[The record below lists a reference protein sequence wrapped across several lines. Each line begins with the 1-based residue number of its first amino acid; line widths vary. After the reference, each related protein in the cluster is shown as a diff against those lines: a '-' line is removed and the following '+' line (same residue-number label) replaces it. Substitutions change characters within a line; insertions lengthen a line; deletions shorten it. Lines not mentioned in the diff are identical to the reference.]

1 MKFKLHTEFPND
13 IGTVLGTVHDKIKSL
28 NSYTN
33 IFGLN
38 SFNAHK
44 YYLRRHIMP
53 SLINDL
59 IMDEIAIPIHTHQY
73 IVPTRYEV

>member
-59 IMDEIAIPIHTHQY
+59 IMEPMTFVFWEIIHE
-73 IVPTRYEV
+73 IRSIS